1 MTPRR
6 RKRLIIAA
14 VLLALAVGL
23 WFVSRDTLFG
33 LVELGLCILVIAF
46 YWTASGDRR

>member
-6 RKRLIIAA
+6 RKRLIVTA
-14 VLLALAVGL
+14 VLLVLAVGL